1 MLEPAALSIN
11 EIAFARVLNSFNM
24 DEITLGD
31 LELHETGENERVIC
45 LTPHELLTS
54 EKIIPFQN
62 HPGTAPGV
70 DVENQIVKLA
80 VF

>member
-1 MLEPAALSIN
+1 MKLP
-11 EIAFARVLNSFNM
+11 FARVLNSFNM

-62 HPGTAPGV
+62 HPGLRLGRCGRKPNRKTGG
-70 DVENQIVKLA
+70 L
-80 VF
+80 